1 MKQLILSLV
10 LLFSLEG
17 IYAQNRR
24 FNIPGQE
31 PDSLN
36 KVNETRADSLPKSTE
51 KKKDETKTG
60 KKVQKKDGF
69 LKRSFTG
76 GGFGLSFG
84 TVTNI
89 NLSPQFGYRITDN
102 FWAGI
107 GATYIYFS
115 QRYSGYPKFQTNIY
129 GGRVFL
135 RYIIWKGIFV
145 HGENEMLNLQRYDDL
160 NSRVWV
166 NSLMAGAGYQ
176 QAIGGN
182 SSVYLMGLF
191 NFTESKYTPY
201 INPIIRFGF
210 NIGL

>member
-1 MKQLILSLV
+1 MKQIILLLVTCLSLV
-10 LLFSLEG
+10 AAN
-17 IYAQNRR
+17 AQNRR
-24 FNIPGQE
+24 FNLPGQE

-36 KVNETRADSLPKSTE
+36 KINESGKDSLSKPTE
-51 KKKDETKTG
+51 KKAADTKAS
-60 KKVQKKDGF
+60 KPVQKKEGF
-69 LKRSFTG
+69 WKRSFTG

-84 TVTNI
+84 TITNI

-102 FWAGI
+102 FWAGV
-107 GATYIYFS
+107 GVTYIYFS

-135 RYIIWKGIFV
+135 RYIVWKGIFV
-145 HGENEMLNLQRYDDL
+145 HAENEMLNMQRYDDL
-160 NSRVWV
+160 NNRVWV
-166 NSLMAGAGYQ
+166 NSLMAGGGYQ
-176 QAIGGN
+176 QSLGGN